1 MIDDGGRSKETGSRT
16 DSRDYSEASKSR
28 DLDPVIDAK
37 DVQTGQHRIFWF
49 LLFSFPKV
57 LVF

>member
-1 MIDDGGRSKETGSRT
+1 MIDDGGRSAYRS

-49 LLFSFPKV
+49 LLSSFPKV